1 MSLLEEKLL
10 PVLIHTFWIDTK
22 NYVEVTRKW

>member
-10 PVLIHTFWIDTK
+10 PVLIHTFWVDPK